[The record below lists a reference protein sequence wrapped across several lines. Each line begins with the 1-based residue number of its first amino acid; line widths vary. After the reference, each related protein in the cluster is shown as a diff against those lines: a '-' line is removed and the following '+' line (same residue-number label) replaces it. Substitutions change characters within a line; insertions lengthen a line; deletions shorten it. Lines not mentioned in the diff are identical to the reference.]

1 MRQYCKDKVLL
12 KSIYKF
18 ITITFIPATTH
29 KLKRELCVPCGNKRP
44 SEKGKLML
52 KKKSEIAELT
62 LLYVKNLLYICC
74 NNDGLILAY
83 SETHL

>member
-1 MRQYCKDKVLL
+1 MRQYCKINVLL

-18 ITITFIPATTH
+18 ITITFIPASTH
-29 KLKRELCVPCGNKRP
+29 KLKRELCFPCGNKRP
-44 SEKGKLML
+44 SEKDKLIL

-74 NNDGLILAY
+74 NYEGLILAD
-83 SETHL
+83 SQTH